1 MKLLRLLIMFY
12 ESPKIGLHASK
23 VNKKKH
29 FSFLKTNLKIF
40 LDLEPNF

>member
-23 VNKKKH
+23 
-29 FSFLKTNLKIF
+29 FCFLKTNLKIF